1 MTQLCPYKRTV
12 VNRIR
17 KVGKK
22 RKPLNQHQKKIFL
35 VTSHAF
41 LRNFTAYRSHR
52 VTAASHPSLP
62 DLSDHFKQATEASH
76 SRMQRVATDLLQRD
90 VFCAVTYL
98 AISGNVLLILFNV
111 FFIME
116 EFWRRKKGR
125 RILLTLTVCK
135 TKQWIRCWVPTEYLW
150 S

>member
-1 MTQLCPYKRTV
+1 MTQLCPYKRAV
-12 VNRIR
+12 LNRIR
-17 KVGKK
+17 KGGKK
-22 RKPLNQHQKKIFL
+22 RRKPLDQHWKIFL

-76 SRMQRVATDLLQRD
+76 SRMRRVATDLLQRD

-98 AISGNVLLILFNV
+98 AISGSVLLILFNV
-111 FFIME
+111 FFIIE

>member
-52 VTAASHPSLP
+52 VTAASHPPLP

-116 EFWRRKKGR
+116 EF
-125 RILLTLTVCK
+125 
-135 TKQWIRCWVPTEYLW
+135 
-150 S
+150 